1 MDNSLNPEIFC
12 LLQYT
17 CPCLIYYSYKFLTDE
32 LKKEYHKE
40 MINIILNETNKQTTT
55 GPSASS
61 SSKIDDHSKSFG
73 GTAEDSKVEK
83 EAAKLLRGDNI
94 TSDNKNSKILPPGK
108 INPFDERLLKNY
120 GKWLKFDNGTCIMYI
135 NSLTKALVSNKPDN
149 FDEEDNFISNT
160 AVASGLLG
168 NIELSN
174 THGLPTCAIE
184 NILEYIDNIVHNEKK
199 TPFIIDTS
207 EDHKLRTF
215 FSYKAILE
223 DVSSLVIPFAKVIL
237 S

>member
-1 MDNSLNPEIFC
+1 L
-12 LLQYT
+12 
-17 CPCLIYYSYKFLTDE
+17 LTDE

-40 MINIILNETNKQTTT
+40 MINIILNETNKLTTT
-55 GPSASS
+55 ASS
-61 SSKIDDHSKSFG
+61 SSSSSSSSKVDDHSKSFG

-94 TSDNKNSKILPPGK
+94 TSDNKNSKILPPMK

-135 NSLTKALVSNKPDN
+135 NSLTKSLVSNKPDN
-149 FDEEDNFISNT
+149 FDEEDNFISNST
-160 AVASGLLG
+160 VAGNVLLG

-174 THGLPTCAIE
+174 TNGLPSCAIE
-184 NILEYIDNIVHNEKK
+184 NILEYIDNIVQNEKK

-237 S
+237 SSYTYICLLSYK